1 MKKRILIV
9 GLGLIGSS
17 LALCIKKGH
26 PNSEI
31 IGFDN
36 QAESTEF
43 AKKTGLIDEIAES
56 LTSGARRAEIIFLC
70 SPVKATLVQLEELNQ
85 LSLETA
91 LITDVGSTKVEI
103 NQLATKLNMKN
114 FIGGHP
120 MAGSHKSGVTAADE
134 RLFENAYYIFTDDHG
149 EKSKQIQEL
158 QTLLKGTHAKF
169 ITMPA
174 QEHDEI
180 TGALSHLPHIVAAA
194 LVNESQQLNTT
205 YPRAQQLA
213 AGGFRDITRIASSD
227 ATMWTDILLS
237 NRLVLLDLLE
247 NWQKEMTTVCQWLTE
262 KNAPAIRNFFDK
274 ARETRAQLPIHK
286 EGAIPAFYDLF
297 VDVPDQP
304 GIIAEITQIL
314 GEADLSL
321 TNIKILETREEIY
334 GILQLSFKNQ
344 PDCQAAKQILS
355 KETNYTCY
363 EK

>member
-1 MKKRILIV
+1 MYQ
-9 GLGLIGSS
+9 
-17 LALCIKKGH
+17 KGH

-36 QAESTEF
+36 QAEATEF

-134 RLFENAYYIFTDDHG
+134 RLFENAYYILPMTMA
-149 EKSKQIQEL
+149 KNKQIQEL

-205 YPRAQQLA
+205 YPER
-213 AGGFRDITRIASSD
+213 SS
-227 ATMWTDILLS
+227 
-237 NRLVLLDLLE
+237 
-247 NWQKEMTTVCQWLTE
+247 
-262 KNAPAIRNFFDK
+262 
-274 ARETRAQLPIHK
+274 
-286 EGAIPAFYDLF
+286 
-297 VDVPDQP
+297 
-304 GIIAEITQIL
+304 
-314 GEADLSL
+314 
-321 TNIKILETREEIY
+321 
-334 GILQLSFKNQ
+334 
-344 PDCQAAKQILS
+344 
-355 KETNYTCY
+355 
-363 EK
+363 

>member
-36 QAESTEF
+36 QAEATEF

-134 RLFENAYYIFTDDHG
+134 RL
-149 EKSKQIQEL
+149 
-158 QTLLKGTHAKF
+158 LL
-169 ITMPA
+169 
-174 QEHDEI
+174 
-180 TGALSHLPHIVAAA
+180 
-194 LVNESQQLNTT
+194 
-205 YPRAQQLA
+205 Y
-213 AGGFRDITRIASSD
+213 
-227 ATMWTDILLS
+227 
-237 NRLVLLDLLE
+237 
-247 NWQKEMTTVCQWLTE
+247 
-262 KNAPAIRNFFDK
+262 
-274 ARETRAQLPIHK
+274 
-286 EGAIPAFYDLF
+286 FY
-297 VDVPDQP
+297 
-304 GIIAEITQIL
+304 
-314 GEADLSL
+314 
-321 TNIKILETREEIY
+321 R
-334 GILQLSFKNQ
+334 
-344 PDCQAAKQILS
+344 
-355 KETNYTCY
+355 
-363 EK
+363 

>member
-120 MAGSHKSGVTAADE
+120 M
-134 RLFENAYYIFTDDHG
+134 
-149 EKSKQIQEL
+149 
-158 QTLLKGTHAKF
+158 
-169 ITMPA
+169 
-174 QEHDEI
+174 
-180 TGALSHLPHIVAAA
+180 
-194 LVNESQQLNTT
+194 
-205 YPRAQQLA
+205 
-213 AGGFRDITRIASSD
+213 
-227 ATMWTDILLS
+227 
-237 NRLVLLDLLE
+237 
-247 NWQKEMTTVCQWLTE
+247 
-262 KNAPAIRNFFDK
+262 
-274 ARETRAQLPIHK
+274 
-286 EGAIPAFYDLF
+286 
-297 VDVPDQP
+297 
-304 GIIAEITQIL
+304 
-314 GEADLSL
+314 
-321 TNIKILETREEIY
+321 
-334 GILQLSFKNQ
+334 
-344 PDCQAAKQILS
+344 
-355 KETNYTCY
+355 
-363 EK
+363 